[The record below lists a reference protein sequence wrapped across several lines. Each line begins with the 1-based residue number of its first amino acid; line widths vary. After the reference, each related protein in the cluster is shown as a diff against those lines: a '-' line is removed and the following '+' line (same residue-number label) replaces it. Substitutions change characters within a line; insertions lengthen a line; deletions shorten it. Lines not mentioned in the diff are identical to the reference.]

1 MSNWSVP
8 FDQLAEKAML
18 DLEVVV
24 RRSTFQLFKSV
35 VDLSPVDTGRFR
47 GNWFPS
53 HGLVLKEVS
62 EGARSNDSYARLAR
76 VYEFPIGG
84 VVYLTN
90 NLPYAQRLEHG
101 WSKQAPIGMVRK
113 SAVQFARFVRTSLR
127 G

>member
-1 MSNWSVP
+1 MSSWSVP
-8 FDQLAEKAML
+8 FDQLAEKARL

-53 HGLVLKEVS
+53 HGLVLQEVS
-62 EGARSNDSYARLAR
+62 EAAGSNDSYARLAR
-76 VYEFPIGG
+76 VYEFPVGG
-84 VVYLTN
+84 IVYMTN

-101 WSKQAPIGMVRK
+101 WSKQAPTGMVQK
-113 SAVQFARFVRTSLR
+113 SAVQFKRFVRDSLR